1 MTTNS
6 IHIYLKYF
14 SILFLTKRYVYEPES
29 EEFDMYSYTFEF
41 FKTGAHKFI
50 VCIMYIYSIS

>member
-14 SILFLTKRYVYEPES
+14 SILFLTKQYIYEPES

-41 FKTGAHKFI
+41 FETRGTSI
-50 VCIMYIYSIS
+50 IECVMYIYSIS